1 MTEVR
6 SKYHVA
12 INNRGFMLRGA
23 PMQPR
28 YTKQRAPLNRVLQ
41 YQVGVGD
48 LNDNGLDGSGWNYW
62 TQSDWTGGF
71 QVLKYKDDGSF
82 RDGQA
87 VNTIK
92 KAGEVLLQYGWTS
105 AGIIT
110 GSHSY
115 GATSINGTDLLF
127 GTVKSGAAKLFKL
140 TSANVLSTLS
150 AYAGISAVN
159 SMDRFNNNTL
169 VGLTRT
175 SGSFKTLSIYKGGTT
190 LSGFRSTNPI
200 VRAVKT
206 VGIRAYISEYVAALS
221 GDVLSYATNLS
232 AFTSAYQAGKNR
244 KIQIIEDLGGYPY
257 FFIIEGRSVE
267 FFRYDEVAQKA
278 FLIYTWEN
286 LTNFG
291 VHNYL
296 STMIITGTSNNK
308 KVAFAFNGAKL
319 VQIFDDQLLD
329 TSYDFSKPFEF
340 EGNLQLKGA
349 TWDGQNW
356 FPGLYG
362 KFNANNLYTPFI
374 NFTNKAYGYFTSGT
388 HTRIGYQDPTK
399 YNISGNIVSS
409 EFGGDI
415 GGVDKL
421 VNSVD
426 ISMNTL
432 ATGETIEIYKSVDGG
447 SSFTSIGKASYAQD
461 GGVKKKTLFFPS
473 GYVTKLWNYKAVLC
487 GPGTST
493 PSLGEITHQYRT
505 APNLKKTWVLSI
517 DAGDNII
524 TLDKGR
530 ETRDGKSIT
539 EDLWLEME
547 AKRTVK
553 YEDVNAFEVSLTS
566 AMSSG
571 ATSARVSDTRLMPP
585 RGRMRVLAN
594 NIIEEMT
601 YTSADGGKIKG
612 ISRAQ
617 KNTLARAYGITGKID
632 NFYNVLV
639 TNISE
644 QINDTDQ
651 NKTESICGITLLEV

>member
-12 INNRGFMLRGA
+12 INGKGFMLRGA

-28 YTKQRAPLNRVLQ
+28 YSKQRAPLNRVLQ

-71 QVLKYKDDGSF
+71 QVLKYIDNGSF
-82 RDGQA
+82 KDGQA
-87 VNTIK
+87 INTIK
-92 KAGEVLLQYGWTS
+92 KVGEILLQYGWTS
-105 AGIIT
+105 AAKIT
-110 GSHSY
+110 GGHSF
-115 GATSINGTDLLF
+115 GSNSINGTDLLF
-127 GTVKSGAAKLFKL
+127 GTIKSGGAKLFKL
-140 TSANVLSTLS
+140 TSANVFSTLS
-150 AYAGISAVN
+150 AMVGISAIN

-175 SGSFKTLSIYKGGTT
+175 SGSLKTLSIYKGGTV
-190 LSGFRSTNPI
+190 LSGFRSVNPI

-232 AFTSAYQAGKNR
+232 AFTSAYQAGKGR
-244 KIQIIEDLGGYPY
+244 KIKIIDDLGGYPY
-257 FFIIEGRSVE
+257 FFIVEGKRVE
-267 FFRYDEVAQKA
+267 FYRFDEVSQKA

-291 VHNYL
+291 VKNYL

-308 KVAFAFNGAKL
+308 SVAYAFNGAKL
-319 VQIFDDQLLD
+319 IQIFDDQLLD

-349 TWDGQNW
+349 SWDGANW

-362 KFNANNLYTPFI
+362 KFNSANQYIPFT
-374 NFTNKAYGYFTSGT
+374 NFTNRTYGYFTSGS
-388 HTRIGYQDPTK
+388 HTRIAYQDPNK
-399 YNISGNIVSS
+399 YALSGNIVSS

-426 ISMNTL
+426 ISMNGL
-432 ATGETIEIYKSVDGG
+432 ASGETIEIFKTVDGG
-447 SSFTSIGKASYAQD
+447 NSFTSIGKASFAQD
-461 GGVKKKTLFFPS
+461 GAVKKKTMFFPS

-493 PSLGEITHQYRT
+493 PSLGDITHQYRT
-505 APNLKKTWVLSI
+505 IPNLKKTWSLSI

-524 TLDKGR
+524 TLDKAR
-530 ETRDGKSIT
+530 ETRDGKAIM
-539 EDLWLEME
+539 EDLWMEME
-547 AKRTVK
+547 AKRTIK
-553 YEDVNAFEVSLTS
+553 FEDVNAFEVSLVS
-566 AMSSG
+566 GMASG
-571 ATSARVSDTRLMPP
+571 ATSACVSDTRLMPP
-585 RGRMRVLAN
+585 RGRARILSN
-594 NIIEEMT
+594 SIIEELT

-612 ISRAQ
+612 ISRGQ
-617 KNTLARAYGITGKID
+617 KNTLAKAYISGEKID

-639 TNISE
+639 TNVSE